1 MKSTDEMKDKNLEE
15 NQEAS
20 ENNSINTLTKQVEWS
35 VENELIM
42 VEWCDIAQCYKWL
55 NTRAH
60 NRYSKMHALF
70 TIPTI
75 TLSTITG
82 TASFAQASLPV
93 RFQTY
98 APMIIGTIN
107 ILIGI
112 LTTIQQY
119 LKISELNEAHRVSA
133 ISWDKFSRNIR
144 TELAKAPN
152 ERMDAGHFLKL
163 HRLEFDRLME
173 TSPSIPLNVISDFNR
188 KFSGKP
194 GSEERKRYEEL
205 KKPDICNSITSSNQ
219 NRHHWYKNINHNFDI
234 YDVKSNELKSN
245 EYIIQSKLDKVVK
258 HQIQE
263 LLNSNKIENNSN
275 ITDSK
280 VLRNSIVKFLSENDK
295 NIDFEN
301 KVKLEHNKIDKFVE
315 YFEKTNGKRPLQED
329 IKNVFQNEIDDN
341 IMNKYL
347 ENYIALS
354 SNSTS
359 TDIVADVVTD
369 LVDSVRITII

>member
-1 MKSTDEMKDKNLEE
+1 M
-15 NQEAS
+15 
-20 ENNSINTLTKQVEWS
+20 
-35 VENELIM
+35 
-42 VEWCDIAQCYKWL
+42 
-55 NTRAH
+55 
-60 NRYSKMHALF
+60 
-70 TIPTI
+70 
-75 TLSTITG
+75 
-82 TASFAQASLPV
+82 
-93 RFQTY
+93 
-98 APMIIGTIN
+98 
-107 ILIGI
+107 
-112 LTTIQQY
+112 
-119 LKISELNEAHRVSA
+119 
-133 ISWDKFSRNIR
+133 
-144 TELAKAPN
+144 
-152 ERMDAGHFLKL
+152 
-163 HRLEFDRLME
+163 
-173 TSPSIPLNVISDFNR
+173 NVISDFNR